1 MNPRKI
7 FKKIKKSNRKMLN
20 EQEARE
26 ILKHYKIPLVKG
38 IATKKIEDAIKFAKK
53 NGYPLAMKIIS
64 PDVVHKTD
72 VGGVVLNIRNEKQ
85 VRDAYFRIIK
95 NMKKIN
101 ARVSGIFVQQMIEDG
116 YEVMIGGKKDPT
128 FGPTIAF
135 GLGGIFV
142 EVFNDVSFRI
152 VPINKQD
159 AEQMIKEIKGYKIL
173 NGYRGKPKADMK
185 SLIDILMKISKMLKE
200 NPEIKELDLNPV
212 FALKDKAIVVDTRII
227 CE

>member
-142 EVFNDVSFRI
+142 EVFNDISFRI

-185 SLIDILMKISKMLKE
+185 SLKE

>member
-7 FKKIKKSNRKMLN
+7 FKKTKKLNRKMLN

-26 ILKHYKIPLVKG
+26 VLKYYKIPLVKG
-38 IATKKIEDAIKFAKK
+38 MATKKIEDAVKFAKK

-72 VGGVVLNIRNEKQ
+72 VGGVVLDIRNEKQ
-85 VRDAYFRIIK
+85 VRDAYFKIIK
-95 NMKKIN
+95 NMKRIN
-101 ARVSGIFVQQMIEDG
+101 ARVSGIFVQQMIENG
-116 YEVMIGGKKDPT
+116 YEVMVGGKKDPT

-142 EVFNDVSFRI
+142 EVFDDISFRI
-152 VPINKQD
+152 VPINKKD
-159 AEQMIKEIKGYKIL
+159 AEQMIREIKGYKIL
-173 NGYRGKPKADMK
+173 KGYRGKSKAKIK
-185 SLIDILMKISKMLKE
+185 SLVDILMRVSKMLKE
-200 NPEIKELDLNPV
+200 NPEIKELDLNPI
-212 FALKDKAIVVDTRII
+212 FALRDKAIVVDTRII